1 MAGRVEMGH
10 DGARRR
16 RRATGTAGCLRGWRI
31 VARHAAILRRMSPFT
46 PAPSDPAAPQP
57 KPPSSPIPPGPR
69 LFWEDFPAGQRR
81 EFGAMP
87 VSRDAVI
94 AFARQFD
101 PQPFHLDDEA
111 AAASLFG
118 RLSASGWHTCAMAM
132 RMMCDEYLLDA
143 ASLGSPGIDSLRWLK
158 PVHPGDTLRMRMD
171 VLEARPMNSKPHVGL
186 VRSRWELHNQHGD
199 TVLAMEG
206 WGMFRRREVPAP

>member
-1 MAGRVEMGH
+1 MNTLP
-10 DGARRR
+10 DTRR
-16 RRATGTAGCLRGWRI
+16 I
-31 VARHAAILRRMSPFT
+31 
-46 PAPSDPAAPQP
+46 
-57 KPPSSPIPPGPR
+57 PR

-87 VSRDAVI
+87 VSREAVI
-94 AFARQFD
+94 AFASQFD

-132 RMMCDEYLLDA
+132 RMMCDDYLLDA

-158 PVHPGDTLRMRMD
+158 PVYPGDTLRMRMD

-186 VRSRWELHNQHGD
+186 VRSRWELHNQDGA
-199 TVLAMEG
+199 TVLQMEG
-206 WGMFRRREVPAP
+206 WGMFRRRDVAAPESASVPVPAPAPAPVPAPAPTPSLSPSP